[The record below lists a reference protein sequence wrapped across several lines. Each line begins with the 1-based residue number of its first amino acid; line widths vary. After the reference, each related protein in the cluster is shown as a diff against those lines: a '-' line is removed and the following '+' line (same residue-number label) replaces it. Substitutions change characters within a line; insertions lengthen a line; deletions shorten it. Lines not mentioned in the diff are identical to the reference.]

1 MLHLLNAAPMLA
13 AALGIILGAA
23 SAFAIAAGARN
34 ASVQSDAFDVVEVP
48 PKPGDAAAMTDV
60 P

>member
-1 MLHLLNAAPMLA
+1 MLHLLHAAMMLA

-23 SAFAIAAGARN
+23 SAFEIAAGARN

-48 PKPGDAAAMTDV
+48 TPAM
-60 P
+60 PRR